1 MFLGTKNRRTETEI
15 KNKALPSFISFEE
28 PVYNSSTTS
37 VSVPSRDYIE
47 LDPGNDGEQY
57 QDETKQNFGGNGGI
71 LSTCS
76 EVDDSEVDGSDN

>member
-15 KNKALPSFISFEE
+15 KNRALPSFISFEE
-28 PVYNSSTTS
+28 PVYNSSSTS

-57 QDETKQNFGGNGGI
+57 EDENKQNFGGIGGDFSI
-71 LSTCS
+71 
-76 EVDDSEVDGSDN
+76 DSEVDGMGSNN